1 MLQSTNMKARKLPIC
16 LLGLF
21 ALVAPVLMHSSES
34 FAMVQATNVVEG
46 YYAKASDGS
55 NLTNIKFELEEND
68 APQASYKP
76 ASVTSMKLLREDGSI
91 DNLPSNYVDSTVV
104 FTKVSSTQYQ
114 IPSAVFEG
122 VGSGISRGDT
132 IILDGDFN
140 SDGCTL
146 HIKESKLYVYTKDA
160 IVTVPH
166 SISNITPYLEDVK
179 ASKDVIRDRDWSFL
193 LWAEGIPF
201 DVLPRANDDTD
212 SHGYFPTSIHNVYVN
227 GEPHANCLY
236 DAIRRRDPYD
246 EKNQLYEIFICA
258 SGQIGTNNPDI
269 GTVVVL
275 DGVFN
280 YKYYVPGHFPE
291 NPILDLEPGESFGI
305 QIDLLPLLKVG
316 SGVDDYVKIDLK
328 SYLLEQF
335 ELLYNPDLYEPDVYL
350 QINEMR
356 DTLETSLRDLTTAKD
371 IYSVYNYYVSQMGL
385 LEMTEESFQSF
396 KDAYINEIRNY
407 VDVSIYWDSVAL
419 TVQGYIDNCV
429 QTINQATATKQVV
442 DAVNETKTKIDR
454 TKTRLYDTE
463 QAILNRTSGWEQYLA
478 PYDYVTL
485 DDLSLGESQ
494 SFHGKKDQRQDDIDT
509 YDKDNN
515 QINTFA
521 ASAENKFGNVAFTF
535 NYQSNFSPTEQ
546 GNVIVVL
553 RGVKY
558 YGYFFAIGTSTRG
571 FFFTRTQPGAE
582 SDPEFEG
589 KENCFVNGGSKIPV
603 VIRAIDLIEGNRT
616 WINVNIGGFDY
627 LDKIVDSLSFCTNA
641 RVALRNNN
649 GENSDKEGVATISN
663 YTHPKAKAINAK
675 YYGMFNYDGGYSD
688 ADKTLP
694 LKLEE
699 NKLKYNASEGV
710 SSYALRSSNIKLIR
724 NNVEYNF
731 GKTDVPVIGKYN
743 ATLYRLYL
751 SRLFNDQISSFEDG
765 DTLVVSGAFA
775 YFDDDSMS
783 KTSFEVGTS
792 RFVYLA
798 SEHSWSQ
805 VISLEDAKTDAIK
818 RLDNYSTDEFLNQ
831 FDESEKEQIINLISN
846 AKMYV
851 NNQTSVDG
859 VNTVFNNAVK
869 SIKAVKTTL
878 QKYQEQVISLISSY
892 KQNHYSD
899 YREEELELIMT
910 YKQEASEGI
919 VNASSKEEIDGIYET
934 TIEKI
939 DAVLTNEE
947 MSAKELKEAKY
958 QGVNEIKNR
967 YASLVND
974 SMSDEKLEELNNE
987 TVQAIENVKS
997 ASSIEEVDSIVN
1009 AYLNSHPLPNNGSG
1023 NSGGCG
1029 GNINT
1034 SSFVL
1039 ATLAASFLTMLII
1052 KKWKYKLMRR
1062 TNQ

>member
-1 MLQSTNMKARKLPIC
+1 MLQSINMKACKLSI
-16 LLGLF
+16 LLIGLF
-21 ALVAPVLMHSSES
+21 TSMALAAIDLNES
-34 FAMVQATNVVEG
+34 FTIAQATNVVEG

-68 APQASYKP
+68 APQANYKP
-76 ASVTSMKLLREDGSI
+76 ASATSMKLLKEDGSI
-91 DNLPSNYVDSTVV
+91 DNLPSSYVDSTIV
-104 FTKVSSTQYQ
+104 FTKVSNTQYQ
-114 IPSAVFEG
+114 IPTAIFEG

-132 IILDGDFN
+132 IILNGDFI
-140 SDGCTL
+140 SDSCTL

-166 SISNITPYLEDVK
+166 SISNITSYLEDVK
-179 ASKDVIRDRDWSFL
+179 ASKDVIKDRDWSFL

-246 EKNQLYEIFICA
+246 AKNQLYEIFVCA
-258 SGQIGTNNPDI
+258 SGQIGTTNPDI

-328 SYLLEQF
+328 AYLLEQF
-335 ELLYNPDLYEPDVYL
+335 DLLYNPDLYEPDVYI

-356 DTLETSLRDLTTAKD
+356 DALEASLTDLKTAKD
-371 IYSVYNYYVSQMGL
+371 IYSSYNYYVSQMEL
-385 LEMTEESFQSF
+385 LETTEESFQSF

-419 TVQGYIDNCV
+419 TVQGYINNCV
-429 QTINQATATKQVV
+429 ETINHAITTKQVV

-454 TKTRLYDTE
+454 TKTRLYDME

-494 SFHGKKDQRQDDIDT
+494 TFHGKKDQRQNDIDT
-509 YDKDNN
+509 YDKDSN

-521 ASAENKFGNVAFTF
+521 ASAENKSGNVAFTF
-535 NYQSNFSPTEQ
+535 NYQSNFNPTEQ

-558 YGYFFAIGTSTRG
+558 YGYFFAIGTSKRG
-571 FFFTRTQPGAE
+571 FFFTRTQPGAD

-589 KENCFVNGGSKIPV
+589 RENCFVNGSSKTPV
-603 VIRAIDLIEGNRT
+603 TIRTIDLIEGNRT

-649 GENSDKEGVATISN
+649 GENSDVEGTATISN
-663 YTHPKAKAINAK
+663 YYHPKAKAISTK
-675 YYGMFNYDGGYSD
+675 YYGMFNYNGGYND

-694 LKLEE
+694 LTLEE
-699 NKLKYNASEGV
+699 NELKFNASEGV
-710 SSYALRSSNIKLIR
+710 NSYAIRSSNIKLIR

-731 GKTDVPVIGKYN
+731 GKTDVPTIGKYSE
-743 ATLYRLYL
+743 TGYRLYL
-751 SRLFNDQISSFEDG
+751 SKLFNNQISSFEDG
-765 DTLVVSGAFA
+765 DTLVVSDAFA
-775 YFDDDSMS
+775 YFDDDLMN

-792 RFVYLA
+792 RFVYSA
-798 SEHSWSQ
+798 SDKSWSQ
-805 VISLEDAKTDAIK
+805 ATSLEDAKTDAIK
-818 RLDNYSTDEFLNQ
+818 RLDNYATDEFLNQ
-831 FDESEKEQIINLISN
+831 FDESEKEQINDLINN

-851 NNQTSVDG
+851 NSQTSVEG
-859 VNTVFNNAVK
+859 VNTVFDNAIK

-878 QKYQEQVISLISSY
+878 QKYQEEVISLISSY
-892 KQNHYSD
+892 KQDYYSD
-899 YREEELELIMT
+899 YREEELELIMS
-910 YKQEASEGI
+910 YKQEASEQI
-919 VNASSKEEIDGIYET
+919 MNASSKQEIDGIYET

-939 DAVLTNEE
+939 DAVLTDEE
-947 MSAKELKEAKY
+947 MSTKELKEAKY
-958 QGVNEIKNR
+958 QGINDIKNR

-974 SMSDEKLEELNNE
+974 SMSDEKLEELNKE
-987 TVQAIENVKS
+987 TLQAIENVRS

-1009 AYLNSHPLPNNGSG
+1009 AYLNSHPLPNSG
-1023 NSGGCG
+1023 GGSGGCG

-1034 SSFVL
+1034 SSIIL